1 MTTRRDGVKSRQAEV
16 LREIEAAWRRDG
28 RAPTIREIGAAV
40 HISAPS
46 HVEYVLRKLEE
57 QGYITRDRGARGI
70 RLAQTPGVPIVGRIA
85 AGEPLDL
92 FEDVHHEQL
101 DLGAHARAA
110 DGEGEYALMVRGNSM
125 IDDHIFDGDYVLVR
139 PADDAVNG
147 AIVVALHHDATTV
160 AGAATVKR
168 FYRELSYR
176 RVRLQPAND
185 AVEPILTPA
194 AKWDSEWKIR
204 GIVTA
209 VYRPYH
215 L

>member
-92 FEDVHHEQL
+92 FEEDRHEQL
-101 DLGAHARAA
+101 DLGTHVRAA
-110 DGEGEYALMVRGNSM
+110 GEGEYALLVRGDSM

-139 PADDAVNG
+139 PANDAING
-147 AIVVALHHDATTV
+147 AIVVALHHDATTE

-168 FYRELSYR
+168 FYRELRYR

-185 AVEPILTPA
+185 AVEPILIPA
-194 AKWDSEWKIR
+194 AEWKRGWEIQ

-209 VYRPYH
+209 VYRSCH